1 MEIMKF
7 KFNETEVEF
16 LPSSENV
23 MVNATQMAK
32 IFGKKVENFT
42 RIDDTKDFINECL
55 KNANKRFLG
64 IENEEDLIDSKQ
76 KSGTWMH
83 RILALKFAA
92 WLDPAFELWVYTT
105 IDFILFGQYK
115 KMEESIKQSAK
126 RRVEID
132 KLRND
137 LRNDN
142 RYIQLEKLELEEKQ
156 SSYKRGVEIKGQME
170 LFKDFFFD
178 EDRSK
183 LSAK

>member
-7 KFNETEVEF
+7 KFNESEIDF
-16 LPSSENV
+16 QPSTHNV

-32 IFGKKVENFT
+32 IFGKEVFDFMKN
-42 RIDDTKDFINECL
+42 DSTKSFISEAL
-55 KNANKRFLG
+55 KTDNSRFLG
-64 IENEEDLIDSKQ
+64 IENESDLIDSKQ

-83 RILALKFAA
+83 RVLALKFAA

-156 SSYKRGVEIKGQME
+156 SSYKRGVEIKGQLE